1 MRTIHLFTSGKIAF
15 KDNNILRE
23 NVLIRLSSLPSFY
36 ISSSLF
42 SGYVKEELEYSSY
55 VNESF
60 SNFKT
65 ISERI

>member
-1 MRTIHLFTSGKIAF
+1 MKTIHLFTSGKIAF

-42 SGYVKEELEYSSY
+42 SSYVKEELKYSSY

>member
-1 MRTIHLFTSGKIAF
+1 MRTIHLFTSGKTAF

-36 ISSSLF
+36 VSTSLF

-55 VNESF
+55 VNESI
-60 SNFKT
+60 NNLK
-65 ISERI
+65 ILSERI

>member
-1 MRTIHLFTSGKIAF
+1 MKTIHLFTSGKTAF

-36 ISSSLF
+36 ISTSLF
-42 SGYVKEELEYSSY
+42 SSYVKEELEYSSY
-55 VNESF
+55 VNDSI
-60 SNFKT
+60 SNIKT

>member
-1 MRTIHLFTSGKIAF
+1 MRTIHLFTSGKLAYL
-15 KDNNILRE
+15 DNNILRE

-36 ISSSLF
+36 VSTSLF

-55 VNESF
+55 VNDSI